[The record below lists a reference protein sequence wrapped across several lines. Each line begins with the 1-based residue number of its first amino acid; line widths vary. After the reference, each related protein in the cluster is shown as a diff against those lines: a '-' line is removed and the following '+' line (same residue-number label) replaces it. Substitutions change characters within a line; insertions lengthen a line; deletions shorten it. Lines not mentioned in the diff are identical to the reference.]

1 MLFHRKDIRTLIVLW
16 LFFSTLFTTFPTLD
30 IFVSSYFFDQ
40 NLCIFPL
47 KNVSIIK
54 HLNNFGHWLMIPLTL
69 WPLAIILLRS
79 TPPFRVKQAFLYVI
93 FYAFC
98 AIILI
103 EYGVKEIWLRPRP
116 EQTILF
122 GGTQSFLAL
131 FQSLPKGNFHSFVS
145 GHTSVWF
152 GLICIGYT
160 VFPQHRPF
168 WIIISLLLGCC
179 MAFLRICVGAH
190 FLSDTIFAGLFVCT
204 ACVILDVIV
213 QIFQNR
219 KNKTTLLEPRA
230 LS

>member
-1 MLFHRKDIRTLIVLW
+1 MPFQRKDIRILIVLW
-16 LFFSTLFTTFPTLD
+16 LFFSTLFITLPTLD
-30 IFVSSYFFDQ
+30 IFASSYFFDQ
-40 NLCIFPL
+40 NLGIFPL

-54 HLNNFGHWLMIPLTL
+54 HLNHFGHWLMIPLTF

-79 TPPFRVKQAFLYVI
+79 NPPFTMKQAFLYVI
-93 FYAFC
+93 FYALC

-103 EYGVKEIWLRPRP
+103 EYGVKEFWLRPRP
-116 EQTILF
+116 EQTALF
-122 GGTQSFLAL
+122 GGTQPFLAL

-160 VFPQHRPF
+160 IFPHQRQF
-168 WIIISLLLGCC
+168 WTMTSLLLGCC

-204 ACVILDVIV
+204 ACVILD
-213 QIFQNR
+213 IFAQTLR
-219 KNKTTLLEPRA
+219 KPFRNFGCFKHNK
-230 LS
+230 

>member
-1 MLFHRKDIRTLIVLW
+1 MLLCRKDIWILIILW
-16 LFFSTLFTTFPTLD
+16 LFFSTLFTLFPALD
-30 IFVSSYFFDQ
+30 ILVSSHFFDQ
-40 NLCIFPL
+40 TLGIFPL
-47 KNVSIIK
+47 KNMSLIK
-54 HLNNFGHWLMIPLTL
+54 HLNNFGHWLMVPLTL
-69 WPLAIILLRS
+69 WPFAMILTRS
-79 TPPFRVKQAFLYVI
+79 PPPFSVKQAFLYIV

-116 EQTILF
+116 EQIILF
-122 GGTQSFLAL
+122 GGTQPFLEV

-160 VFPQHRPF
+160 VFPQHRQF
-168 WIIISLLLGCC
+168 WIITSLLLGCC

-190 FLSDTIFAGLFVCT
+190 FLSDTIFAGLFVCS
-204 ACVILDVIV
+204 ACIILDVIV
-213 QIFQNR
+213 QAFQNR
-219 KNKTTLLEPRA
+219 KKTTPSSPCT